1 MEDSLPW
8 VAAPRSEYRHRRRDD
23 REGHSDPEER
33 LQPHLPLDE
42 GGDRI
47 HEGDGHADPDQ
58 RAEADQDPNA
68 CPVPP
73 RA

>member
-8 VAAPRSEYRHRRRDD
+8 VAAPRSECRHRHRDD
-23 REGHSDPEER
+23 REGRSEAEER
-33 LQPHLPLDE
+33 LQAQLPLDQ

-58 RAEADQDPNA
+58 EPQADQDPDA
-68 CPVPP
+68 WPVPP